1 MNRQQIQ
8 EWLDKHNI
16 TNYTIYDDLTVDV
29 DDSVNLYAKQLIELP
44 FKFGIVTDHFD
55 IASNKIAS
63 LYNCPDYVGGYFDC
77 SLNRLTSFEYCP
89 KYIGE
94 HLYAD
99 YSSTLYTP
107 NITSVSELLE
117 IQIEGVIFVN
127 KHRLANDP
135 AYNILKKLGKI
146 G

>member
-1 MNRQQIQ
+1 MNRQQI
-8 EWLDKHNI
+8 EAWLIKHNI
-16 TNYTIYDDLTVDV
+16 TNYTINENLTVNV
-29 DDSVNLYAKQLIELP
+29 DDSVTLYAKQLIELP
-44 FKFGIVTDHFD
+44 FKFGKVSGCFD

-77 SLNRLTSFEYCP
+77 SLNRLTSLEYCP

-94 HLYAD
+94 HLYAS
-99 YSSTLYTP
+99 YSSTY
-107 NITSVSELLE
+107 NHMHITSVSELLE

-127 KHRLANDP
+127 SLWNDP
-135 AYNILKKLGKI
+135 AYNILTKLGKI